1 MKKNQF
7 LAVVFSIVI
16 ILAGVLYYQIV
27 DLGEG
32 RINNNELNNNE
43 EKNQN
48 YEEKNDENK
57 ENKEEQKVN
66 KIEIVDNKVK
76 ETNSNNIKNTDLSIC
91 NENGRIMILMY
102 HKFAETNPNNDEWIR
117 TYSEFKN
124 DLKVLYENN
133 YRPISLTDYVE
144 GNINVPYGMTPVILT
159 FDDAHAGQLSFERDE
174 NGVLV
179 PKEKTAVAIMEEFN
193 KEHPDFELKGTFYIS
208 SENFFGW
215 TGKTSERL
223 QYLVDLGFEL
233 GNRTKTSYYL
243 GNAKTA
249 EKVQEEV
256 GGLAKFVDEYLPG
269 YKIDSLSLPG
279 GSNTK
284 SFKDYLYKGTY
295 EGYEYENK
303 SIVSI
308 YNSFAARSPIDNER
322 NLKNLPRIKVSDD
335 TRGLDYWI
343 KYYKDHPEEK
353 FVSDGDALTYV
364 INKSDENLVTV
375 DSDYEKY
382 VK

>member
-1 MKKNQF
+1 MKKNQIIAIVF
-7 LAVVFSIVI
+7 AVVIV
-16 ILAGVLYYQIV
+16 LSGVFYYSIV
-27 DLGEG
+27 DLNEG
-32 RINNNELNNNE
+32 RISS
-43 EKNQN
+43 
-48 YEEKNDENK
+48 DE
-57 ENKEEQKVN
+57 
-66 KIEIVDNKVK
+66 
-76 ETNSNNIKNTDLSIC
+76 SNNIENNSVYNEPEEKPTYDKVEEVSNKTEEVNNNSVVEVKPNNLKNDLAIC

-102 HKFAETNPNNDEWIR
+102 HKFAETNPNNDEWTR
-117 TYSEFKN
+117 TFAEFKN
-124 DLKVLYENN
+124 DLKLLYENN

-159 FDDAHAGQLSFERDE
+159 FDDAHAGQMSFNKDE
-174 NGVLV
+174 NGNLV
-179 PKEKTAVAIMEEFN
+179 IKEKTAVAILEQFN
-193 KEHPDFELKGTFYIS
+193 REHPDFELKGTFYIS

-284 SFKDYLYKGTY
+284 SFKEYLYKGNY

-303 SIVSI
+303 SVVSI

-322 NLKNLPRIKVSDD
+322 NLTNLPRIKVADE
-335 TRGLDYWI
+335 TRGLDYWV
-343 KYYKDHPEEK
+343 KYYKEHPEEK
-353 FVSDGDALTYV
+353 FVSDGDVLTFV
-364 INKSDENLVTV
+364 INKADEDLVTV
-375 DSDYEKY
+375 DTSYEKY

>member
-32 RINNNELNNNE
+32 RIDNNELNNNE

-48 YEEKNDENK
+48 YEQKNDENK
-57 ENKEEQKVN
+57 VNKEDQNVN
-66 KIEIVDNKVK
+66 KIEVVDNKVK

-174 NGVLV
+174 SGVLV
-179 PKEKTAVAIMEEFN
+179 AKENTAVAIMEQFN

-284 SFKDYLYKGTY
+284 SFKDYLCKGTY

-308 YNSFAARSPIDNER
+308 YNSFAARSPIDNEK
-322 NLKNLPRIKVSDD
+322 NLTNLPRIKVSDD

>member
-32 RINNNELNNNE
+32 RIDNNELNNNE

-48 YEEKNDENK
+48 YEQKNDENK
-57 ENKEEQKVN
+57 VNKEDQNVN
-66 KIEIVDNKVK
+66 KIEVVDNKVK

-102 HKFAETNPNNDEWIR
+102 HKFAETNLNNDEWIR

-174 NGVLV
+174 SGVLV
-179 PKEKTAVAIMEEFN
+179 AKENTAVAIMEQFN

-284 SFKDYLYKGTY
+284 SFKDYLCKGTY

-308 YNSFAARSPIDNER
+308 YNSFAARSPIDNEK
-322 NLKNLPRIKVSDD
+322 NLTNLPRIKVSDD